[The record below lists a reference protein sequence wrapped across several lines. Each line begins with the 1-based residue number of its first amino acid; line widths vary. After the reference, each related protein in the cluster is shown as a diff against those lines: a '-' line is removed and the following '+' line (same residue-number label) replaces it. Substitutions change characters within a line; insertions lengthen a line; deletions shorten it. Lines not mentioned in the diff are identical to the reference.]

1 MIPLNLSLSGIYSY
15 REKQEIDFRTLTAA
29 HLFGIFGVVGSGK
42 SAILEAI
49 TFALYGE
56 TERLNLKEFRYNFM
70 NLKSNEAF
78 IRFDFIAPG
87 ESGIY
92 RATSK
97 GKRNSRNPE
106 DVKWERSLY
115 RMDGTDLIPIEKT
128 GIVSILGL
136 SYDNFRRTI
145 IIPQGKFQEFL
156 QLSATQRT
164 DMVKEL
170 FNLQRFDLAAKT
182 GILQKKNDLAI
193 SNCEGQLIQ
202 IGEVPEE
209 EVRRKQD
216 ELVML
221 EKELGGIRLLL
232 KQQELLESEMKRT
245 GEWYASLVTNREIL
259 AGLETQK
266 ETVQTAQ
273 KRLDEFDECVS
284 SFKSDL
290 DLLDNQKRQ
299 HLSGQKE
306 LEIKQAE
313 LAIGEEKL
321 ILSENRFNVARKEF
335 ADRENLSKQASEL
348 ELCAKI
354 NKLYKTV
361 SEISSRIATGE
372 TLLNESVKEWE
383 NQKGLAKGFA
393 ELQGTLKM
401 QLPDI
406 NVLQKAREW
415 FSQDRLLK
423 ERLEVQ
429 RQKETS
435 LAKEIREFSTAI
447 TGIAVQNELPSD
459 LMPYDPR
466 IRHLLEERKREADS
480 ALQQIQQQLLQLE
493 IQDRLKVFASELEE
507 GKPCPLCGSADHPH
521 ILQVEGVE
529 KGLEVLISRKSVVE
543 LQLKRIDD
551 SVTRTGMLLESIRRK
566 QPDWEKAAEAVKEAE
581 TALKEHQEQFAW
593 TGYTEEKLDV
603 ELNRYSLLLEK
614 TEELN
619 RQSKEAAEKAE
630 TESAK
635 LSGFNKRLED
645 LRLERGKAQQ
655 NAETLISQISR
666 IDFKAQMATT
676 AEALR
681 EESENLQKKYIAI
694 GDEYAKAEKL
704 HNALA
709 SSVQNLGGTVGNM
722 QQSSDVLALALK
734 ELQMQLEAR
743 VLVSRFNNEKEIRE
757 ILASGIDRPKEQ
769 QLIRQFHERLATV
782 SSALE
787 QLEKQLEGKAYN
799 AEDHEKL
806 RRQVGGLKEQESGQ
820 NQLKIAADIELARM
834 KKAFADSQ
842 VLKSELRNL
851 EIRRDNLKTL
861 ADLFRAQG
869 FVNFVST
876 IHLQNLVQGANE
888 RFYRLTRQQLKLEL
902 DEENNF
908 RVRDYLNE
916 GQWRNVKTLS
926 GGQTFQAS
934 LCLALSLADNI
945 QQLNRSGQ
953 NFFFLD
959 EGFGTLDREA
969 LELVFETLKSLRREN
984 RVVGV
989 ISHVEDLQQEMN
1001 AWLRVTRDEE
1011 HGSEIKASWEA

>member
-92 RATSK
+92 RATAK

-115 RMDGTDLIPIEKT
+115 QMDGTDLIPIEKT

-170 FNLQRFDLAAKT
+170 FNLQRFDLSAKA

-299 HLSGQKE
+299 HLSGQRE

-313 LAIGEEKL
+313 LAIGKENL

-393 ELQGTLKM
+393 ELQGTLKT

-406 NVLQKAREW
+406 TVLQKAREW

-423 ERLEVQ
+423 ERLEGQ

-435 LAKEIREFSTAI
+435 LAKEIREFSSAI
-447 TGIAVQNELPSD
+447 TGIAVENELPSD
-459 LMPYDPR
+459 SMPFDPL
-466 IRHLLEERKREADS
+466 IRHLLEERKKEADS

-493 IQDRLKVFASELEE
+493 IQDRLKVFASELED

-529 KGLEVLISRKSVVE
+529 KELEVLISRKSAVE

-566 QPDWEKAAEAVKEAE
+566 QPDREKAAEGVKEAE
-581 TALKEHQEQFAW
+581 TALKEHQDQFAW
-593 TGYTEEKLDV
+593 TGYNEEKLDE
-603 ELNRYSLLLEK
+603 ELNRYNLLLEK

-619 RQSKEAAEKAE
+619 RQSKEAAEKAD

-666 IDFKAQMATT
+666 IDFKAQLATT

-681 EESENLQKKYIAI
+681 EESGNLRKKYIAI
-694 GDEYAKAEKL
+694 GDEYATAEKL

-709 SSVQNLGGTVGNM
+709 SSVQNLSGTVGNM
-722 QQSSDVLALALK
+722 QQSSDVLALAIK

-806 RRQVGGLKEQESGQ
+806 RRQLAGLKEQEAGQ
-820 NQLKIAADIELARM
+820 NQLKFAADIELARM

-861 ADLFRAQG
+861 SDLFRAQG